1 MKKALSVFAAIAA
14 IMPNHA
20 EAAGTFYQT
29 NCYFTDSSSTQ
40 AKVFKCYVHT
50 YGDHALT
57 SAAIW
62 KGRWG
67 SEPVYAF
74 IQQASNTPNGR
85 VVNTKY
91 YKGIGTPIENGSIAY
106 CAEVSTKQKICY
118 IWKDAIYLN
127 DEAPAYPA
135 QSMK

>member
-1 MKKALSVFAAIAA
+1 MKKVLFLCAAIAA
-14 IMPNHA
+14 AMPNHA

-29 NCYFTDSSSTQ
+29 NCYFSESGLTQ
-40 AKVFKCYVHT
+40 VKPFKCYVHT
-50 YGDHALT
+50 YGDHAFT

-62 KGRWG
+62 KSRWG

-85 VVNTKY
+85 LVNTKY
-91 YKGIGTPIENGSIAY
+91 YKGIGTPKENGGNAY
-106 CAEVSTKQKICY
+106 CADISIKQKICY
-118 IWKDAIYLN
+118 VWKDAIYLN